1 MAESSLSLTF
11 TDMQTDVADYL
22 NLTRTSGNWSTDD
35 TARINRAINRGYRQ
49 FLYPAQIDKMHAHHW
64 SFLRPKTTIPTVAS
78 DADYTLPDDLERI
91 VGALTWPAD
100 TPYAPI
106 EQTSDEAIR
115 RWRQVDDSTG
125 IPRHYAVRPVA
136 GDGTSGQRFE
146 MLLYPTPSSAWT
158 LSYRYIMRPSALS
171 NNNLYPIGGTE
182 HGETILASALAM
194 AELERHETKGAR
206 WAYFL
211 ERLIASI
218 NRDRDQYPANI
229 GRSMAGLP
237 GASRQG
243 TSVRYNG
250 VVIN

>member
-11 TDMQTDVADYL
+11 TDLQTDVADYL
-22 NLTRTSGNWSTDD
+22 NLTRTSANWSTDD

-49 FLYPAQIDKMHAHHW
+49 FLYPVQIDRMHAHDW
-64 SFLRPKTTIPTVAS
+64 SFLRPATTIATVAS
-78 DADYTLPDDLERI
+78 DADYALPDDLERI
-91 VGALTWPAD
+91 VGDLTWPAS
-100 TPYAPI
+100 TSYPSI
-106 EQTSDEAIR
+106 QQTSDEAIR
-115 RWRQVDDSTG
+115 QWRQVDDSTG

-136 GDGTSGQRFE
+136 GDGSTGQRHE

-158 LSYRYIMRPSALS
+158 LTYRYVRRPAALS
-171 NNNLYPIGGTE
+171 NSNLYPIGGTE

-211 ERLIASI
+211 ERLAASI
-218 NRDRDQYPANI
+218 HRDRSQAPGNLGRQSGHSYVYPNN
-229 GRSMAGLP
+229 
-237 GASRQG
+237 G
-243 TSVRYNG
+243 TSVTYNG